1 MKELKYGY
9 AGKQLRISLRDK
21 RVSVEDVNSDIMR
34 KYLGGAG
41 YGARILYDELEK
53 GIDPLAPENKLL
65 FATSP
70 LTAHKIPGGG
80 SIIVCFKSPLTN
92 TWGESRCGGDFGPD
106 LKRAGYDALII
117 EDRSE
122 EPVYIYIHDD
132 TVQIKPAAKLSG
144 RRVPEKIGMIRKELG
159 DERIS
164 VMCIGPAG
172 EKLVKIATVMF
183 EQRAAGRCGVGA
195 VMGSK
200 NLLGIAVKGSH
211 ELNAAEPARLKEA
224 VKKALGILRENETAA
239 GFKEHGTTGDMV
251 PNDAAGDWPTKNWH
265 SNSWGKAEQ
274 LYDQF
279 FNTHLVRNH
288 GCYRGC
294 PIACGRIAEVKKG
307 AFKTPVHEGSEYESL
322 SAFTAFVLN
331 DNLEAAIH
339 ATYLCNEYGID
350 TISAGAIIAFAMEC
364 FEHGILKREALGG
377 LDLSWGNPEAL
388 PELVRM
394 ISLRE
399 GIGDILAEGVKRA
412 AEKLGGASGE
422 FAIHGKGLE
431 APAHDGRSGK
441 VLAVAYGTANRG
453 MCHIHPLEGMV
464 YDSGKFDWGLMKY
477 GIPDPNTVER
487 WDEKGKG
494 SIVKVLQDGLIV
506 PDILNT
512 CKFFMY
518 SGIYLDELAEIFS
531 AITGWDIDGE
541 ELLKVGERV
550 FNLQRMFNVREGF
563 RREDDMIP
571 ERVRRQ
577 PAFGIYADEERCA
590 IKDFDGMLDEYYQAR
605 GWDVKTGVPSQKK
618 LQELGIEV

>member
-1 MKELKYGY
+1 MQELKFGY
-9 AGKQLRISLRDK
+9 AGKQLRISLREK
-21 RVSVEDVNSDIMR
+21 KVKVEHVNPDVMR
-34 KYLGGAG
+34 NYLGGAG

-53 GIDPLAPENKLL
+53 GIDPLGPENKLL

-70 LTAHKIPGGG
+70 LTDNKIPGGG
-80 SIIVCFKSPLTN
+80 SIIICFKSPLTN

-117 EDRSE
+117 EDRSNK
-122 EPVYIYIHDD
+122 PVYIYINDEN
-132 TVQIKPAAKLSG
+132 VQIKPAEKLAG
-144 RRVPEKIGMIRKELG
+144 RQVLEKIEMIRRELG
-159 DERIS
+159 DKRVS

-172 EKLVKIATVMF
+172 EKLVKIATAMF

-211 ELNAAEPARLKEA
+211 KLNAAEPVRLKEA
-224 VKKALGILRENETAA
+224 VKKALDILRENETAA

-265 SNSWGKAEQ
+265 SNSWGKAEK

-294 PIACGRIAEVKKG
+294 PMACGRIAEVKKG

-350 TISAGAIIAFAMEC
+350 TISAGGIIAFAMEC
-364 FEHGILKREALGG
+364 FEHGILKREDVEG
-377 LDLSWGNPEAL
+377 LDLGWGNPEAL

-399 GIGDILAEGVKRA
+399 GIGDILAEGVKSA
-412 AEKLGGASGE
+412 AEKLGGESRE

-518 SGIYLDELAEIFS
+518 SGIYLDELSEIFS
-531 AITGWDIDGE
+531 AITGWDIDGK

-563 RREDDMIP
+563 RRGDDMIP
-571 ERVRRQ
+571 KRVMQ
-577 PAFGIYADEERCA
+577 KPAFGLYVDEERCA
-590 IKDFDGMLDEYYQAR
+590 IKDFDGMLDEYYEAR
-605 GWDVKTGVPSQKK
+605 GWDIKTGVPSQKK
-618 LQELGIEV
+618 LQDLGVDV

>member
-1 MKELKYGY
+1 MQELKFGY

-21 RVSVEDVNSDIMR
+21 KVKVEDVNPDVMR

-53 GIDPLAPENKLL
+53 GIDPLAPANKLL

-70 LTAHKIPGGG
+70 LTANKIPGGG
-80 SIIVCFKSPLTN
+80 SIIVCFKSPLTK

-106 LKRAGYDALII
+106 LKSAGYDVLII
-117 EDRSE
+117 EDRSD
-122 EPVYIYIHDD
+122 EPVYIYINDD
-132 TVQIKPAAKLSG
+132 TVQIKPAAKLAG
-144 RRVPEKIGMIRKELG
+144 RRVPEKIGMIRRELG

-211 ELNAAEPARLKEA
+211 ELNAAEPDRLKKA
-224 VKKALGILRENETAA
+224 VKKALDILRENETAA

-279 FNTHLVRNH
+279 FNTYLVRNH

-350 TISAGAIIAFAMEC
+350 TISAGGIIAFAMEC
-364 FEHGILKREALGG
+364 FEHGILKREELGG
-377 LDLSWGNPEAL
+377 LDLSWGNPKAL

-394 ISLRE
+394 IALRE
-399 GIGDILAEGVKRA
+399 GIGDILAEGVKSA
-412 AEKLGGASGE
+412 AEKLGGESRE

-518 SGIYLDELAEIFS
+518 SGIYLDELAEILS
-531 AITGWDIDGE
+531 AVTGWDIDGK

-571 ERVRRQ
+571 DRVRRK
-577 PAFGIYADEERCA
+577 PAFGLYADEERCA
-590 IKDFDGMLDEYYQAR
+590 IKDFDGMLDEYYEAR

-618 LQELGIEV
+618 LQDLGIDV